1 MAMSTG
7 GDSSGGAGT
16 LADINVTPLADVLL
30 VLLILFLVTI
40 PSLKHDIQID
50 LPQPNKN
57 FTPPKNPLTP
67 VEVRISST
75 GTVTWNNMPVDEEQ
89 LEAQLQV
96 LGAKPI
102 DAQPEM
108 RIQVDQATLYD
119 VLAKLLAK
127 AKNFGVQK
135 IGFQK

>member
-7 GDSSGGAGT
+7 SSGGT
-16 LADINVTPLADVLL
+16 LSDINVTPLADVLL

-57 FTPPKNPLTP
+57 FTPPKNPPTP
-67 VEVRISST
+67 IELRISST
-75 GTVTWNNMPVDEEQ
+75 GTVTWNGNPVDEQQ
-89 LEAQLQV
+89 LTAQLLI
-96 LGAKPI
+96 LGTKPL
-102 DAQPEM
+102 DAQAEL
-108 RIQVDQATLYD
+108 RIHADPSTLYD
-119 VLAKLLAK
+119 NLAKLLAK
-127 AKNFGVQK
+127 AKNAGVQK

>member
-7 GDSSGGAGT
+7 ASGGT
-16 LADINVTPLADVLL
+16 LSDINVTPLADVLL

-40 PSLKHDIQID
+40 PSLKNDIQID

-57 FTPPKNPLTP
+57 FTPPKSPLAP
-67 VEVRISST
+67 IEVRVSST
-75 GTVTWNNMPVDEEQ
+75 GTITWNGSPVDDEQ

-96 LGAKPI
+96 LGSKPL
-102 DAQPEM
+102 DKQAEM
-108 RIQVDQATLYD
+108 RVQVDQSTLYD

-127 AKNFGVQK
+127 AKNSGVQK

>member
-7 GDSSGGAGT
+7 ASGGT

-40 PSLKHDIQID
+40 PSQKNDIQID

-57 FTPPKNPLTP
+57 FTPPKDPLP
-67 VEVRISST
+67 PIEVRISST
-75 GTVTWNNMPVDEEQ
+75 GTVTWNSSPVDAQ
-89 LEAQLQV
+89 SLEAQLQV
-96 LGAKPI
+96 LGAKPL

-108 RIQVDQATLYD
+108 RIQVDQSTLYD

-127 AKNFGVQK
+127 AKNAGVQK

>member
-7 GDSSGGAGT
+7 ASGGA
-16 LADINVTPLADVLL
+16 LSDINVTPLADVLL

-40 PSLKHDIQID
+40 PSQKNDIQID
-50 LPQPNKN
+50 LPQPNIN
-57 FTPPKNPLTP
+57 FTPPKNPLPP

-75 GTVTWNNMPVDEEQ
+75 GTVTWNNSPVDEQ
-89 LEAQLQV
+89 SLEAQLQV
-96 LGAKPI
+96 LGSKPL
-102 DAQPEM
+102 DAQAEM
-108 RIQVDQATLYD
+108 RIQVDQSTLYD

-127 AKNFGVQK
+127 AKNAGVQK